1 MHSRRLSV
9 DARLLRNAGFSRFKF
24 LRLKET
30 GSVSL
35 ESSHLSLRTPLSSA
49 PPTPPPR
56 TPGRGTDPRQPPS
69 PPPEPAAEGRGAA
82 RAGLAG
88 RGSASPRPGPA
99 QQVRPGPTS
108 HERSGRLTPTMFLSD
123 LDAATHVSSASSDPA
138 SWPPPPRPP
147 PSPPSSPPPSRRAPA
162 FTHTAV
168 AAHAL
173 CALASLSN
181 GSTVGR
187 QDPGLQGL
195 RSSQAGVLRR
205 VSPGRSHCPSCTG
218 PRGCGRPADTWHRV
232 RHVIT
237 RH

>member
-1 MHSRRLSV
+1 M

-24 LRLKET
+24 LKGNRQRRT
-30 GSVSL
+30 GVQSL
-35 ESSHLSLRTPLSSA
+35 VPRHPSLQRPPL
-49 PPTPPPR
+49 TPPHPHPR
-56 TPGRGTDPRQPPS
+56 APGPGTDPPQPPS

-82 RAGLAG
+82 RAGPAG

-99 QQVRPGPTS
+99 QQVRPGPNS
-108 HERSGRLTPTMFLSD
+108 HERSGRLTPTMSLSD
-123 LDAATHVSSASSDPA
+123 LEAATHVSSASSDPA

-181 GSTVGR
+181 GSTVG
-187 QDPGLQGL
+187 Q
-195 RSSQAGVLRR
+195 
-205 VSPGRSHCPSCTG
+205 
-218 PRGCGRPADTWHRV
+218 
-232 RHVIT
+232 
-237 RH
+237 